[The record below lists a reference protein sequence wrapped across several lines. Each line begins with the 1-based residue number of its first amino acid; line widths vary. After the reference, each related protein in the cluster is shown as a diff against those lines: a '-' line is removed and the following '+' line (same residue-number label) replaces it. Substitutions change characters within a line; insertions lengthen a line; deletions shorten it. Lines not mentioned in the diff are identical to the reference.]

1 LIFLV
6 SLNPEEP
13 PKNRFTGLYSD
24 WLSFPG
30 GFKVLTTMIFQD
42 PLSFS
47 SLLLDSFGTKF
58 QIAHSS
64 RIPEDKTI
72 LVFSNHRSFMD
83 APLLMASLGQP
94 IRFACHHYMSQVPI
108 LREVVQALGCFSMD
122 ASNQSQQVFFKQAT
136 RLLKSHQV
144 IGIFPEGSQ
153 SMVQRTVPY
162 KVEKFHRGFA
172 HLALRSLVPNLAI
185 LPVAIVSQK
194 ESVYPGIPLP
204 IFHFF
209 DPSEPL
215 FDQMGL
221 HPLVVY
227 HKVKILIGHPYLITS
242 VHQEQYRGK
251 QCRKVVD
258 QLTQYCQGEITHLLI
273 IR

>member
-1 LIFLV
+1 
-6 SLNPEEP
+6 
-13 PKNRFTGLYSD
+13 
-24 WLSFPG
+24 
-30 GFKVLTTMIFQD
+30 MIFQN
-42 PLSFS
+42 PLGFS
-47 SLLLDSFGTKF
+47 SLLLDSLGTKF
-58 QIAHSS
+58 QVAHSN

-72 LVFSNHRSFMD
+72 LVVSNHRSFMD
-83 APLLMASLGQP
+83 APLLMASLDKP
-94 IRFACHHYMSQVPI
+94 IRFACHHYMSQVPM
-108 LREVVQALGCFSMD
+108 LRELVQALGCFAMD
-122 ASNQSQQVFFKQAT
+122 ASNQSQQVFFKQAA
-136 RLLKSHQV
+136 RFLKSQQV

-153 SMVQRTVPY
+153 SMVQQTVPY

-215 FDQMGL
+215 FNQMGL

-242 VHQEQYRGK
+242 THHQQYRGK
-251 QCRKVVD
+251 QCRTVVD
-258 QLTQYCQGEITHLLI
+258 RLTQYCQVEITNLLHN
-273 IR
+273 R